1 MTDINY
7 SYSLGAQPSQ
17 TTDSE
22 RLWSCHGVQII
33 PGPANAVVLFN
44 PRNDA
49 RLLVQPEVAH
59 ALERCFCF
67 RSLDQH
73 LNHLLDAMPPLREQP
88 EDALQI
94 LKLVRDAG
102 IFESADAAW
111 QRLTASA
118 NDASS
123 SDDGAVRLFILTCDR
138 PEALQ
143 RLLKALQDQVPPQQV
158 EALFV
163 IDDSR
168 DNDSAASNAD
178 VIEAARSGMRMPI
191 YHINIAARADLLSHL
206 KDNLPE
212 SSHTSVDFLLTRSYW
227 GDAPTYGLARNL
239 ALLLSVNYR
248 ALVMDDDILPHALTP
263 PLPSRNLS
271 IDHPDAREAVL
282 YTSAADQQKHA
293 VIADYNPL
301 TTMLKSLGQS
311 LGRVLNANLS
321 GASALKGIDGRLT
334 TPFGADSRIHLSQ
347 CGTWGDPGTVD
358 SGWIFFQPEASIKR
372 LLNNP
377 SEPENLLAA
386 RAGWLG
392 YRGATIG
399 PYGTLSQLTGLD
411 HRTLLPPYLPAG
423 RGEDVLF
430 GIMLQRLHPESAVF
444 NEGWAVPHYPVDNR
458 SSRGTL
464 SPVNVNASM
473 IMLADW
479 LGCAPR
485 DEAGI
490 PPEARLFMLADEIGR
505 LSLMTENALEGIVQ
519 GELLS
524 RRASLLARCMNHLD
538 ALPGLD
544 NLPGTTHWQTFLE
557 QSRDNLVV
565 QIQSQDPHPVA
576 DALTREA
583 SDLETLRRRGVD
595 FAEAIKAWPEICQ
608 AARTFEFR

>member
-1 MTDINY
+1 MTDISY
-7 SYSLGAQPSQ
+7 SYSLGEQPSQ
-17 TTDSE
+17 TTASE
-22 RLWSCHGVQII
+22 RLWSCHGVRII

-67 RSLDQH
+67 RSLDEH
-73 LNHLLDAMPPLREQP
+73 LNDLLDAMPPLREQP

-102 IFESADAAW
+102 IFESADEAW

-123 SDDGAVRLFILTCDR
+123 DDDAVRLFILTCDR

-168 DNDSAASNAD
+168 DNESVASNAGF
-178 VIEAARSGMRMPI
+178 IEAARSGMRMPI
-191 YHINIAARADLLSHL
+191 HHINTAARADLLSHL

-212 SSHTSVDFLLTRSYW
+212 SSHTGVDFLLTRSYW

-248 ALVMDDDILPHALTP
+248 ALVMDDDILPHALTA

-271 IDHPDAREAVL
+271 FDYPDAREAVL
-282 YTSAADQQKHA
+282 YTSATDQQNHA

-311 LGRVLNANLS
+311 LGQVLNANLS

-334 TPFGADSRIHLSQ
+334 TPFGAESPIHLSQ

-358 SGWIFFQPEASIKR
+358 SGWIFFQPEACIKR

-377 SEPENLLAA
+377 SGPEKLLAA
-386 RAGWLG
+386 RASWLG
-392 YRGATIG
+392 YRGTTIG
-399 PYGTLSQLTGLD
+399 PYS
-411 HRTLLPPYLPAG
+411 
-423 RGEDVLF
+423 
-430 GIMLQRLHPESAVF
+430 
-444 NEGWAVPHYPVDNR
+444 R
-458 SSRGTL
+458 SIWT
-464 SPVNVNASM
+464 P
-473 IMLADW
+473 
-479 LGCAPR
+479 
-485 DEAGI
+485 
-490 PPEARLFMLADEIGR
+490 F
-505 LSLMTENALEGIVQ
+505 
-519 GELLS
+519 
-524 RRASLLARCMNHLD
+524 
-538 ALPGLD
+538 
-544 NLPGTTHWQTFLE
+544 
-557 QSRDNLVV
+557 
-565 QIQSQDPHPVA
+565 
-576 DALTREA
+576 
-583 SDLETLRRRGVD
+583 
-595 FAEAIKAWPEICQ
+595 
-608 AARTFEFR
+608 